1 MWWNIY
7 MQALLCTQIFYLISE
22 EKPKNNTSGTR
33 GVYYNKKSQK
43 WHASI
48 CFKRKRIFLGS
59 FFKKEDAIA
68 ARKEAEKN
76 IYGKFVEEFKE
87 NYPDRWGII
96 EKSHKKSFNI
106 S

>member
-1 MWWNIY
+1 MNFVR
-7 MQALLCTQIFYLISE
+7 MTT
-22 EKPKNNTSGTR
+22 TSGTR

-59 FFKKEDAIA
+59 FFKKEDAIT

-96 EKSHKKSFNI
+96 EKSHEKSLEMKNKNRQK
-106 S
+106 